1 MLVADDLPELG
12 TDLVTTLSGL
22 RVSLEGTT
30 GFRERGREAENR
42 VRSYEFR
49 RGRSLEQAP
58 FVSPSV
64 TRSSS
69 ETPSCRRYHDFDEA
83 TSRVAPVSV
92 NFAWEGL
99 CSIQRIPGGRQR
111 VLGFLDVPGREQS
124 PSYRWNSASAMFQ
137 AMKTMDSRFQLAES
151 QVAREQRQTA
161 DTWPVIL
168 YLLLR

>member
-1 MLVADDLPELG
+1 MTSQNLAPIWLPHCPACG
-12 TDLVTTLSGL
+12 FHWRGR
-22 RVSLEGTT
+22 RVSVSGAARQRTECDPI
-30 GFRERGREAENR
+30 
-42 VRSYEFR
+42 EFR